1 MIQQHKMIKVIL
13 YIIIIAITVVGGYLI
28 VKKTAQAP
36 SSSPLPSAQ
45 KPSGFIGP
53 TGNPP
58 TPSSSNQP
66 FSSSSG
72 INH

>member
-1 MIQQHKMIKVIL
+1 MKMIKVIL

-28 VKKTAQAP
+28 VKETAQAP
-36 SSSPLPSAQ
+36 SPLSSPSAQ
-45 KPSGFIGP
+45 KPSGFLGP

-58 TPSSSNQP
+58 ISSSSNQP

-72 INH
+72 INY